1 MRSLV
6 SMLTVVAL
14 SVCHASGV
22 VKNVT
27 ARQIQP
33 WRGLVEIQYEL
44 TEDVVLHSD
53 ATVPE
58 LSVICEDQEH
68 NVSFRVTKFTTE
80 PTFERGVHKVV
91 WDMGAEGV
99 ALVSR
104 SAVFHVSV
112 VEVAAPYCVVDLS
125 DGRSATHWD
134 VTYMKKEPTEGWKD
148 EYKTTKLVLKNVT
161 PWAFTMGCE
170 KESDL
175 FGAANAPHRVTLTS
189 PFYIGIFEVTQ
200 SQYES
205 VTGKNPSR
213 YQGEKCPVENVCYN
227 DIRGGVLGSGWP
239 ANNAVDA
246 TSFMGE
252 MRART
257 GLDFDLPTEAQWE
270 YACRAGSETMFA
282 YGDQPD
288 GAYMWYSDNSR
299 NTTHDVG
306 TRISNEWGLYDMH
319 GNVREWC
326 LDWVSGALKDGTDPK
341 GPQSGYYRVM
351 RGGDFSDD
359 SGICSSSHREY
370 CDANSPCCNAW
381 IEGFRVALTLSFS
394 GEVFGEALT
403 SAISIDAKTKFQTIG
418 TILNVE
424 CSPNFA
430 AGCEG
435 GLVRVLLDDKVIVE
449 AGESC
454 VHELK
459 LEERGVYTLTHQI
472 VIGGNVC
479 NERVSYCA
487 VSDDGGVTVPSS
499 WTAIPADAF
508 RDCAGLVSVIIPNS
522 VKTVAPTAFK
532 GCTNISAVTIDVG
545 WGGMLEALDG
555 WIDESDGV
563 YRSIPVEDGQST
575 EMRAKIGIVGN
586 DGFDFQWKVSSEANW
601 DFLSYSVDGEGTEQ
615 RISGEIGWQDVSLK
629 LPNGVHEIV
638 WKYEKDGGGYRGEDC
653 GWIRLPRNVVGYK
666 YVMADLF
673 PDALGSIR
681 FVQIE
686 NGQALTSGFMSG
698 CKSLKKVSLPVHL
711 LEAAL
716 AESKESIEEVIITG
730 DCEEIAPGLFVGCSS
745 LKKIVL
751 PDSVERIGA
760 GAFEG
765 CVALEYVNLPSSL
778 SEFRL
783 VDIPLKVRESWGLSY
798 DENGFMIHSGLLL
811 DYMHKDATE
820 VVVPDDV
827 VRIGDGVF
835 SDCVMLKTLRLPA
848 GLIDIAD
855 NVFADCSSLES
866 VSLPGSLA
874 EKEMSDVFPSS
885 YDKIRSIVICEDAT
899 KIGDR
904 AFAGCKSLK
913 TIILPERMMSIGA
926 RAFSGCDSLTEVVLP
941 NSVTRIGDAAFSG
954 CASLSH
960 VAFPGSVEW
969 CDERWVFNSCPV
981 LTAITITGV
990 VKPLAGL
997 FEAYS
1002 YPDGGY
1008 IVYLHKLIRE
1018 LSFDSVA
1025 FGENE
1030 DDPGRL
1036 VIPECYD
1043 IERLVISG
1051 KAENYYCSTARWRD
1065 FFGAMAASV
1074 KILYNDELMS
1084 KEGEDGRLQWSLD
1097 SRFERAGDY
1106 VMQIV
1111 GYDDHDMPLPRR
1123 IELIHRIE
1131 GPDVGILPEDKTVFE
1146 TAQRVSITSSWENA
1160 VIHYTVDGSEP
1171 TDQSPVFSK
1180 FNVTKKTTV
1189 KAIAV
1194 ADGYPWSKTAVA
1206 QYGKGKTETP
1216 VVTASAGGTYFY
1228 SAGNVI
1234 TMTCSTEGAEIRY
1247 TTDGSDPC
1255 ESSTLYK
1262 GPFAITDTTR
1272 FRVIACGHLEFVDS
1286 PIVEKTFERVWST
1299 VSAPTVSVGSA
1310 DEGRAN
1316 EVTITCPTA
1325 QATIHYTID
1334 GSDPTVESPV
1344 YEGTFLLLEGATIKA
1359 VAMRDDWKDSPVAE
1373 RVVAKT
1379 WVSGSAVG
1387 VDNTFT
1393 FASAV
1398 PWTIDT
1404 AVYRDG
1410 GSSLRSGEIANG
1422 SSTKMVTTVEGD
1434 GFVRFWWK
1442 ASCENDPDYD
1452 NWDHACFYVDGEEC
1466 ARIDGMTDW
1475 SEVTV
1480 QLAGAGRHAL
1490 SWVYVKDESATA
1502 GDDCVWIDS
1511 MAFSPSVTLT
1521 FVGKD
1526 ATSGVAPSAVTSYG
1540 GASVALPLPAT
1551 LLRTGYVFAGWAYGG
1566 EIYAAGRTFVVPNGN
1581 VTFESCWEPIA
1592 YDVVFDA
1599 NGGSGEMSDARVAY
1613 DECFALPECG
1623 YVRDGYEF
1631 EGWADVADGVVL
1643 YRPGD
1648 QVKNRSC
1655 ENGAKVMLYAV
1666 WSVSIVE
1673 NPVIDPG
1680 DGSSFAGPSCEV
1692 SISCATEGAAIY
1704 YSAKGTTPR
1713 QTDAYKYTAPF
1724 VINDTATIKAIA
1736 VKGDRKSEYVTATI
1750 TKKTLTLADAVNA
1763 PSLTFTTGGVSPWEP
1778 IVDSSAAVGTEAARS
1793 GAMGPSETADGNMS
1807 WMEVSVVGAGT
1818 LSFSWKVDCE
1828 WDESGAC
1835 TWDRLM
1841 YFVDGADKD
1850 EDRIDG
1856 FTDWDSKSVTFTSGG
1871 THTVRW
1877 VYFKDDYDEEDATCE
1892 DCGWVDGVVW
1902 SPLAVLE
1909 PIPEL
1914 PSSASADEVRVAL
1927 EGSADAKLQE
1937 NITDATV
1944 YGQYREW
1951 AMKIGAETVKGA
1963 ANSWISFA
1971 VDSASL
1977 LEKVPE
1983 DSDLKIEEF
1992 KPAVAEGA
2000 FDFTVSVKDV
2010 TVGSGATDANLKKVF
2025 GLGGTTQLGVE
2036 DFDPDKVALE
2046 FGTPINGKLKFT
2058 ASPKDKTAKSFFMKM
2073 KVR

>member
-1 MRSLV
+1 M
-6 SMLTVVAL
+6 
-14 SVCHASGV
+14 
-22 VKNVT
+22 
-27 ARQIQP
+27 
-33 WRGLVEIQYEL
+33 
-44 TEDVVLHSD
+44 VLH
-53 ATVPE
+53 
-58 LSVICEDQEH
+58 
-68 NVSFRVTKFTTE
+68 
-80 PTFERGVHKVV
+80 
-91 WDMGAEGV
+91 
-99 ALVSR
+99 
-104 SAVFHVSV
+104 
-112 VEVAAPYCVVDLS
+112 
-125 DGRSATHWD
+125 
-134 VTYMKKEPTEGWKD
+134 
-148 EYKTTKLVLKNVT
+148 
-161 PWAFTMGCE
+161 
-170 KESDL
+170 
-175 FGAANAPHRVTLTS
+175 
-189 PFYIGIFEVTQ
+189 
-200 SQYES
+200 
-205 VTGKNPSR
+205 
-213 YQGEKCPVENVCYN
+213 
-227 DIRGGVLGSGWP
+227 
-239 ANNAVDA
+239 
-246 TSFMGE
+246 
-252 MRART
+252 
-257 GLDFDLPTEAQWE
+257 
-270 YACRAGSETMFA
+270 
-282 YGDQPD
+282 
-288 GAYMWYSDNSR
+288 
-299 NTTHDVG
+299 
-306 TRISNEWGLYDMH
+306 
-319 GNVREWC
+319 
-326 LDWVSGALKDGTDPK
+326 
-341 GPQSGYYRVM
+341 
-351 RGGDFSDD
+351 
-359 SGICSSSHREY
+359 
-370 CDANSPCCNAW
+370 
-381 IEGFRVALTLSFS
+381 
-394 GEVFGEALT
+394 
-403 SAISIDAKTKFQTIG
+403 
-418 TILNVE
+418 
-424 CSPNFA
+424 
-430 AGCEG
+430 
-435 GLVRVLLDDKVIVE
+435 
-449 AGESC
+449 
-454 VHELK
+454 
-459 LEERGVYTLTHQI
+459 
-472 VIGGNVC
+472 
-479 NERVSYCA
+479 
-487 VSDDGGVTVPSS
+487 
-499 WTAIPADAF
+499 
-508 RDCAGLVSVIIPNS
+508 
-522 VKTVAPTAFK
+522 
-532 GCTNISAVTIDVG
+532 
-545 WGGMLEALDG
+545 
-555 WIDESDGV
+555 
-563 YRSIPVEDGQST
+563 
-575 EMRAKIGIVGN
+575 
-586 DGFDFQWKVSSEANW
+586 
-601 DFLSYSVDGEGTEQ
+601 
-615 RISGEIGWQDVSLK
+615 
-629 LPNGVHEIV
+629 
-638 WKYEKDGGGYRGEDC
+638 
-653 GWIRLPRNVVGYK
+653 
-666 YVMADLF
+666 
-673 PDALGSIR
+673 
-681 FVQIE
+681 
-686 NGQALTSGFMSG
+686 
-698 CKSLKKVSLPVHL
+698 
-711 LEAAL
+711 
-716 AESKESIEEVIITG
+716 
-730 DCEEIAPGLFVGCSS
+730 
-745 LKKIVL
+745 
-751 PDSVERIGA
+751 
-760 GAFEG
+760 
-765 CVALEYVNLPSSL
+765 
-778 SEFRL
+778 
-783 VDIPLKVRESWGLSY
+783 
-798 DENGFMIHSGLLL
+798 
-811 DYMHKDATE
+811 
-820 VVVPDDV
+820 
-827 VRIGDGVF
+827 
-835 SDCVMLKTLRLPA
+835 
-848 GLIDIAD
+848 
-855 NVFADCSSLES
+855 
-866 VSLPGSLA
+866 
-874 EKEMSDVFPSS
+874 
-885 YDKIRSIVICEDAT
+885 
-899 KIGDR
+899 DR
-904 AFAGCKSLK
+904 
-913 TIILPERMMSIGA
+913 
-926 RAFSGCDSLTEVVLP
+926 
-941 NSVTRIGDAAFSG
+941 
-954 CASLSH
+954 
-960 VAFPGSVEW
+960 
-969 CDERWVFNSCPV
+969 
-981 LTAITITGV
+981 
-990 VKPLAGL
+990 
-997 FEAYS
+997 
-1002 YPDGGY
+1002 
-1008 IVYLHKLIRE
+1008 
-1018 LSFDSVA
+1018 
-1025 FGENE
+1025 
-1030 DDPGRL
+1030 
-1036 VIPECYD
+1036 
-1043 IERLVISG
+1043 
-1051 KAENYYCSTARWRD
+1051 
-1065 FFGAMAASV
+1065 
-1074 KILYNDELMS
+1074 LYNDELMS

-1216 VVTASAGGTYFY
+1216 VVTAGAGGTYFY

-1272 FRVIACGHLEFVDS
+1272 FRVIACGHPEFVDS

-1334 GSDPTVESPV
+1334 GTDPTAESPV
-1344 YEGTFLLLEGATIKA
+1344 YERAFLLLEGATIKA

-1404 AVYRDG
+1404 AVYREG

-1422 SSTKMVTTVEGD
+1422 SSTKLVSTVEGD

-1452 NWDHACFYVDGEEC
+1452 NWDHACFYVDGEER

-1475 SEVTV
+1475 SEVTARI
-1480 QLAGAGRHAL
+1480 AGAGRHVL
-1490 SWVYVKDESATA
+1490 SWVYAKDESATA

-1526 ATSGVAPSAVTSYG
+1526 ATSGAAPSAVTSYG

-1613 DECFALPECG
+1613 DENFALPECG

-1648 QVKNRSC
+1648 QVKNLSC

-1680 DGSSFAGPSCEV
+1680 DGSSFVGPSCEV
-1692 SISCATEGAAIY
+1692 SISCATEGATIY

-1724 VINDTATIKAIA
+1724 VINDTVTIKAIA

-1902 SPLAVLE
+1902 APLTVVE
-1909 PIPEL
+1909 SIPEL

-1951 AMKIGAETVKGA
+1951 AMKIGAESVKGA
-1963 ANSWISFA
+1963 VNSWISFA
-1971 VDSASL
+1971 VDSAAL
-1977 LEKVPE
+1977 LEKVPV

-1992 KPAVAEGA
+1992 KPASAEGA

-2010 TVGSGATDANLKKVF
+2010 AVGSGATDANLKKVF
-2025 GLGGTTQLGVE
+2025 GLGGTTQLGTE
-2036 DFDPDKVALE
+2036 EFDPDKVALE
-2046 FGTPINGKLKFT
+2046 FGTPVNGKLKFT

-2073 KVR
+2073 KVK